1 MRTRIL
7 LRDFVTYGT
16 LLVIF
21 LGLLG
26 IAWLSRNTD
35 SILVDRASTWPVV
48 GEYAKRFRA
57 RYRPPEPV
65 PEAEEDEEIILRFGM
80 NEAGFQ
86 VATVLTL
93 DASRLRTDRSTPLGD
108 DPLPT
113 LPLPGREADVDR
125 LTQARQGLTG
135 AELEGTLGP
144 YELYTDVDDAEV
156 LSFLNRVAQGVEASY
171 VERYEL
177 APVGR
182 AAETIVLYRREADY
196 RAVQDTWGEI
206 RGLASHGHTGYG
218 LVLVYVGSRPAAEV
232 GITLVHELAH
242 LLNRRAIGP
251 ALPPWLDE
259 GIADDLSQCRTDD
272 SGRLILGTLAD
283 VRTDFGETYELRQG
297 LAALRLVAIR
307 LAAGD
312 RVLPRVVT
320 LDRKEF
326 LLSSDSGLHYAESAF
341 LVRCFLADECGSKS
355 AAAFL
360 FFLRAI
366 STGKAADAA
375 ALQASI
381 GASWSEIEA
390 DLRQFVERWSVAEG
404 LEPPG

>member
-1 MRTRIL
+1 MRTRFL

-16 LLVIF
+16 LLIV
-21 LGLLG
+21 LVVLLAV
-26 IAWLSRNTD
+26 AWLSRNTD
-35 SILVDRASTWPVV
+35 SVLVERASSWPVV

-57 RYRPPEPV
+57 RYLPPEPG
-65 PEAEEDEEIILRFGM
+65 PEEDEEMVLRFGV
-80 NEAGFQ
+80 NEAGLE
-86 VATVLTL
+86 VASVSML

-108 DPLPT
+108 EPLPT

-125 LTQARQGLTG
+125 LARARQGLTG
-135 AELEGTLGP
+135 AELEGSLGA

-156 LSFLNRVAQGVEASY
+156 LSFLNRVARGVEASY
-171 VERYEL
+171 VERYQL
-177 APVGR
+177 TPVGR

-206 RGLASHGHTGYG
+206 RGLGSHGHTGYG
-218 LVLVYVGSRPAAEV
+218 LVLVYVGSRPTAEV

-272 SGRLILGTLAD
+272 SGRLILGTLAE

-297 LAALRLVAIR
+297 LAALSRVAMS

-312 RVLPRVVT
+312 RVLPRVVN
-320 LDRKEF
+320 LDRQEF
-326 LLSSDSGLHYAESAF
+326 LRSSDSGLHYAESAF

-355 AAAFL
+355 AAAFR

-366 STGKAADAA
+366 SNGEAADSA

-381 GASWSEIEA
+381 GGSWSEIEA
-390 DLRQFVERWSVAEG
+390 DLRRFIERWSVAEG
-404 LEPPG
+404 LAPPG